1 MEKEKFYIDVI
12 LEKEKKRNE
21 YMQEVY
27 MNALLQLPKGSLFI
41 KKINGREYC
50 YLRYREKEKVIL
62 KYVGTINQI
71 DNLKSMI
78 EERKR
83 IVRLLDMLKK
93 ENKRIQK
100 MEKNKMNER
109 SYETL
114 LYSIVTSVVDKLM
127 NLNNWSE
134 DEALEKFTTSK
145 LYTYL
150 EKEETKVWQYSALML
165 AKLLNDEIEGH
176 LVLPEV

>member
-1 MEKEKFYIDVI
+1 
-12 LEKEKKRNE
+12 
-21 YMQEVY
+21 
-27 MNALLQLPKGSLFI
+27 
-41 KKINGREYC
+41 
-50 YLRYREKEKVIL
+50 
-62 KYVGTINQI
+62 
-71 DNLKSMI
+71 
-78 EERKR
+78 
-83 IVRLLDMLKK
+83 
-93 ENKRIQK
+93 
-100 MEKNKMNER
+100 MNER

-165 AKLLNDEIEGH
+165 AILLNDEIEGH